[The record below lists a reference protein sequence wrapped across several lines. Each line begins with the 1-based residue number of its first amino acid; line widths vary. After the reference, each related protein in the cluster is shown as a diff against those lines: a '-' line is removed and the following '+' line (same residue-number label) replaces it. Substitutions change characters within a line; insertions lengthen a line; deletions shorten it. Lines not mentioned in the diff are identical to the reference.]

1 MNKIYSLKYCHITGG
16 LIAVSELSGRVSFRT
31 SAKKKKNKLMLI
43 LCCLGILSPT
53 YAFASRMDASN
64 FYIRDYTDFA
74 QNKGIFQ
81 VGATNIEI
89 IKKMEVN

>member
-1 MNKIYSLKYCHITGG
+1 MNKIYSLKYSHITGG

-53 YAFASRMDASN
+53 Y
-64 FYIRDYTDFA
+64 T
-74 QNKGIFQ
+74 
-81 VGATNIEI
+81 
-89 IKKMEVN
+89 